1 MNDKKTNYPIGE
13 LPQSASSSSLKV
25 DELAEKKKNQKKSL
39 IKMGAMGTLTLILL
53 IFSSLSW
60 FTMNT
65 QVESSGMNI
74 KTATL
79 PFDIATK
86 GASIRN
92 TDIMSTSDGK
102 YILNTRNGIYSEGTL
117 GTFENQAGTSGTYY
131 TGDSILLRYDTGA
144 SKIGPDDSGEL
155 SLYVIPKSDDAM
167 KVKVSLNV
175 VAFAEIEK
183 KDAQGK
189 TVTKV
194 VDGKTVPDTV
204 LVEIT
209 DEAAIRTAAA
219 NAGNTEVADLAS
231 DYVSAANYLKG
242 HIMFFGGWGD
252 TTNETESLRY
262 SYVTPYT
269 TRTISKSITANN
281 EGKAIQ
287 VPIYWMWTNTL
298 GQIAFKKNN
307 SLRNGIPVVADMTDA
322 QIAAIPNDPVTD
334 KEKVIQYL
342 KDNKNSVLKDWNDIL
357 TGDELLQTLNT
368 NPNPK
373 TISEVVDG
381 LIDNIDNSNNFN
393 RLSDCYNAADFLIGT
408 KVAYFMI
415 EVTVEAD
422 T

>member
-117 GTFENQAGTSGTYY
+117 GTFENQAGTYY

-144 SKIGPDDSGEL
+144 SEIGPDDSGEL

-219 NAGNTEVADLAS
+219 NAGNTEVADSAS

-242 HIMFFGGWGD
+242 HIMFFGGRGD

-307 SLRNGIPVVADMTDA
+307 SLRNGMPVVADMTDA

-381 LIDNIDNSNNFN
+381 LIDNIDNTNNFN

>member
-1 MNDKKTNYPIGE
+1 MNDKNYKFPIGE
-13 LPQSASSSSLKV
+13 LAQSASSSSPKV

-39 IKMGAMGTLTLILL
+39 IKMGTMGILTLILL

-65 QVESSGMNI
+65 QVETSGMGV
-74 KTATL
+74 KSATL

-92 TDIMSTSDGK
+92 TGIMSTSDGK

-144 SKIGPDDSGEL
+144 SEIGPDDSGEL

-189 TVTKV
+189 TVTKE

-219 NAGNTEVADLAS
+219 NAGNTEVADSAS

-242 HIMFFGGWGD
+242 HIMFFGGRGD

-307 SLRNGIPVVADMTDA
+307 SLRNGMPVVADMTDA

-381 LIDNIDNSNNFN
+381 LIDNIDNTNNFN
-393 RLSDCYNAADFLIGT
+393 RLSECYNAADFLIGT

>member
-1 MNDKKTNYPIGE
+1 MKDTKLKYDIGE
-13 LPQSASSSSLKV
+13 VEQSASQSSQLV
-25 DELAEKKKNQKKSL
+25 DEIAKKKRDQKKSL
-39 IKMGAMGTLTLILL
+39 IKLMAMGVLIAVM
-53 IFSSLSW
+53 IIIGSLSW

-144 SKIGPDDSGEL
+144 SEIGPDDSGEL

-219 NAGNTEVADLAS
+219 NAGNTEVADSAS

-242 HIMFFGGWGD
+242 HIMFFGGRGD

-307 SLRNGIPVVADMTDA
+307 SLRSGMPIVADLSDEV
-322 QIAAIPNDPVTD
+322 IATMPNDPLTD
-334 KEKVIQYL
+334 KEKVIQYI
-342 KDNKNSVLKDWNDIL
+342 KDNKDSVLKDWDDIL

>member
-307 SLRNGIPVVADMTDA
+307 SLRNGMPVVADMTDA

-381 LIDNIDNSNNFN
+381 LIDNIDNTNNFN
-393 RLSDCYNAADFLIGT
+393 RLSECYNAADFLIGFPSPS
-408 KVAYFMI
+408 VSSDPSGLSA
-415 EVTVEAD
+415 
-422 T
+422 

>member
-1 MNDKKTNYPIGE
+1 MNDNKSKFPIGE
-13 LPQSASSSSLKV
+13 LAQSASSSSPKV

-39 IKMGAMGTLTLILL
+39 IKMGAMGILTLILL

-60 FTMNT
+60 FTQNRETSVSDM
-65 QVESSGMNI
+65 QI

-86 GASIRN
+86 GANVRN
-92 TDIMSTSDGK
+92 TDVMTISDGK
-102 YILNTRNGIYSEGTL
+102 YVLNTNNGIYSEGTS
-117 GTFENQAGTSGTYY
+117 GTLENQAGTSGTYY

-144 SKIGPDDSGEL
+144 SEIGPDDSGEL

-219 NAGNTEVADLAS
+219 NAGNTEVADSAS

-307 SLRNGIPVVADMTDA
+307 SLRNGMPVVADMTDA

-381 LIDNIDNSNNFN
+381 LIDNIDNTNNFN
-393 RLSDCYNAADFLIGT
+393 RLSECYNAADFLIGT

-415 EVTVEAD
+415 EVTVEPAA
-422 T
+422 

>member
-1 MNDKKTNYPIGE
+1 MNDNKSKFPIGE
-13 LPQSASSSSLKV
+13 LPQSASSSSPKV

-39 IKMGAMGTLTLILL
+39 IKMGAMGILTLILL

-219 NAGNTEVADLAS
+219 NAGNTEVADSAS

-381 LIDNIDNSNNFN
+381 LIDNIDNTNNFN
-393 RLSDCYNAADFLIGT
+393 RLSECYNAADFLIGT

>member
-1 MNDKKTNYPIGE
+1 MNDNKSKFPIGE
-13 LPQSASSSSLKV
+13 LAQSASSSSPKV
-25 DELAEKKKNQKKSL
+25 DELAEKKRNQKKSL
-39 IKMGAMGTLTLILL
+39 IKMGAMGILTLILL

-60 FTMNT
+60 FTQNRETSVGDM
-65 QVESSGMNI
+65 QI

-86 GASIRN
+86 GASVRN
-92 TDIMSTSDGK
+92 TDIMDIADGE
-102 YILNTRNGIYSEGTL
+102 YSFNTNNGIFNEGTS
-117 GTFENQAGTSGTYY
+117 GTFENQIGANGTYY
-131 TGDSILLRYDTGA
+131 TGDSILLRYDTGE
-144 SKIGPDDSGEL
+144 SEVGPDDSGEL
-155 SLYVIPKSDDAM
+155 SLYVIPKSNDAM
-167 KVKVSLNV
+167 KVKISLNV
-175 VAFAEIEK
+175 IAFAEIEK
-183 KDAQGK
+183 KDSTGK
-189 TVTKV
+189 TVTKTI
-194 VDGKTVPDTV
+194 DGKTVPDTV

-209 DEAAIRTAAA
+209 DEAAIRTAAT
-219 NAGNTEVADLAS
+219 NAGNTEVADSAS

-242 HIMFFGGWGD
+242 HIMFFGGRGD

-269 TRTISKSITANN
+269 TRTISKFITANN

-307 SLRNGIPVVADMTDA
+307 SLRNGMPVVADMTDA

>member
-1 MNDKKTNYPIGE
+1 MNDNKSKFPIGE
-13 LPQSASSSSLKV
+13 LAQSASSSSPKV

-39 IKMGAMGTLTLILL
+39 IKLGAMGALIAVT
-53 IFSSLSW
+53 IIIGSLSW
-60 FTMNT
+60 FTQNRETSVSDM
-65 QVESSGMNI
+65 QV

-102 YILNTRNGIYSEGTL
+102 YILNTRNGIYSEGTS

-131 TGDSILLRYDTGA
+131 TGDSVLLRYDTGD
-144 SKIGPDDSGEL
+144 SEIGPDDSGEL

-219 NAGNTEVADLAS
+219 NAGNTEVADSAS

-307 SLRNGIPVVADMTDA
+307 SLRNGMPVVADMTDA

-381 LIDNIDNSNNFN
+381 LIDNIDNTNNFN
-393 RLSDCYNAADFLIGT
+393 RLSECYNAADFLIGT

>member
-1 MNDKKTNYPIGE
+1 MNDNKSKFPIGE
-13 LPQSASSSSLKV
+13 LPQSASPSSPIV
-25 DELAEKKKNQKKSL
+25 DEIAEKKKNQKKSL
-39 IKMGAMGTLTLILL
+39 IKMGTMGILTLILL

-144 SKIGPDDSGEL
+144 SEIGPDDSGEL

-209 DEAAIRTAAA
+209 DEAAIRKAAA
-219 NAGNTEVADLAS
+219 NAGNTEVADSAS

-242 HIMFFGGWGD
+242 HIMFFGGRGD

-287 VPIYWMWTNTL
+287 GPIYWMWTNTL

-307 SLRNGIPVVADMTDA
+307 SLRNGMPVVADMTDA

>member
-1 MNDKKTNYPIGE
+1 MNDNKSKFPIGE
-13 LPQSASSSSLKV
+13 LAQSASSSSPKV

-39 IKMGAMGTLTLILL
+39 IKMGAMGILTLILL

-60 FTMNT
+60 FTQNRETSVSDM
-65 QVESSGMNI
+65 QI

-86 GASIRN
+86 GANVRN
-92 TDIMSTSDGK
+92 TDVMTISDGK
-102 YILNTRNGIYSEGTL
+102 YVLNTNNGIYSEGTS
-117 GTFENQAGTSGTYY
+117 GTLENQA
-131 TGDSILLRYDTGA
+131 DSILLRYDTGA
-144 SKIGPDDSGEL
+144 SEIGPDDSGEL

-219 NAGNTEVADLAS
+219 NAGNTEVADSAS

-307 SLRNGIPVVADMTDA
+307 SLRNGMPVVADMTDA

-381 LIDNIDNSNNFN
+381 LIDNIDNTNNFN
-393 RLSDCYNAADFLIGT
+393 RLSECYNAADFLIGT

-415 EVTVEAD
+415 EVTVEPAA
-422 T
+422 